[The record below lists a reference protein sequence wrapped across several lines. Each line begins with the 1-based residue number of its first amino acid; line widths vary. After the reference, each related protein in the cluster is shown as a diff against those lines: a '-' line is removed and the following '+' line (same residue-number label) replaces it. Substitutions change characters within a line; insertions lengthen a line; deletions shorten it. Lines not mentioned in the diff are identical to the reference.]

1 MTEVELDLVEGWVEP
16 ELAEEFPELSLVHA
30 SVEVRP
36 ARSPKAVKQR
46 LRLLADRYTGGKVV
60 HMRQDPVPWA
70 YRVFSRQVGI
80 DPDHDRTPV
89 EAVALR
95 RLKQGG
101 LHSDNL
107 VDDALTI
114 AVAETGVPLVALDAE
129 RVGGELG
136 LRLGRG
142 GAGRGRARRRGGRG
156 GRPPP
161 RVGAARGAGGAPGRA
176 RGSGARVRCRSASSC
191 WRTESGRWRSSWARW
206 ARTRGSRRTPSAWS
220 SAPSGSR
227 ECPGSASRKRCGA
240 RRKRFTL
247 EASCL
252 TFSIPTSALSRLG
265 AQAGQ

>member
-136 LRLGRG
+136 LR
-142 GAGRGRARRRGGRG
+142 RGRA
-156 GRPPP
+156 
-161 RVGAARGAGGAPGRA
+161 
-176 RGSGARVRCRSASSC
+176 GARL
-191 WRTESGRWRSSWARW
+191 
-206 ARTRGSRRTPSAWS
+206 
-220 SAPSGSR
+220 
-227 ECPGSASRKRCGA
+227 GSARPLSERQLVLADRERPVALVMGEVGEDAGVTPDTERMVLCALGVKGVPRISLEEALWCA
-240 RRKRFTL
+240 AETL
-247 EASCL
+247 Y
-252 TFSIPTSALSRLG
+252 T
-265 AQAGQ
+265 